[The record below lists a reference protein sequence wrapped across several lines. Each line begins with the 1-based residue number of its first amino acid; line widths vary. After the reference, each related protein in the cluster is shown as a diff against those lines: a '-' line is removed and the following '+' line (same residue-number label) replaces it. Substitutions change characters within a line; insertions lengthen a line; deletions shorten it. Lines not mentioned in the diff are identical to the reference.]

1 MRTRLLVRTA
11 LVAFAVAMLG
21 ACATIPERAWSN
33 GRAMSSSQA
42 YYRAMG
48 GDMSLSTQRELM
60 SSSDPRRL
68 RSEVRWTPSRGSE
81 K

>member
-1 MRTRLLVRTA
+1 MRTRLLARTA

-33 GRAMSSSQA
+33 GRAMSTSDA
-42 YYRAMG
+42 YYRILS
-48 GDMSLSTQRELM
+48 GDRSLATQRELM

-68 RSEVRWTPSRGSE
+68 HSEVRWTPSRGDQ